1 MNLGRL
7 RIDRPL
13 LKIARR
19 ALTLFFQRL
28 KRKKSII
35 HYTPDVSGGAATF
48 ILSVAK
54 ILPEYEHLIVTSREI
69 SPTIARLV
77 SQVPHLYW
85 IQDSITQQNIAKY
98 NALRPVAIFNHLS
111 WDLVPVDRHW
121 LLPLSV
127 SEGSLPKIISFAHT
141 LGDVRKLPGKIATVD
156 LAVVFSR
163 YLEDSQLET
172 ALFSGTIA
180 SKIRQMPS
188 VFDGKEWSG
197 IEIQGPL
204 RQGRFVIGNITNG
217 ALWKHSQDFVNVM
230 DGMEQAC
237 PDLSFRFLGARD
249 LVPQLTGREN
259 VQILMPFSQ
268 LIPDYLKTIS
278 VLIHKIN
285 PDIVET
291 WCRVVTE
298 AMFAGVPV
306 IAEKRG
312 GIREQIIHGE
322 TGFLCETM
330 DDFARYALLLRTDAN
345 LYRRI
350 GSQAREFAIANFGL
364 EPSRKHMLEL
374 LG

>member
-1 MNLGRL
+1 MNLGKL
-7 RIDRPL
+7 RIDPPFF
-13 LKIARR
+13 KIARQV
-19 ALTLFFQRL
+19 LTLFFLQL
-28 KRKKSII
+28 KGKKLII

-54 ILPEYEHLIVTSREI
+54 ILPEYGHLIVTNREVA
-69 SPTIARLV
+69 TVIARLI
-77 SQVPHLYW
+77 SQTHNLYW
-85 IQDSITQQNIAKY
+85 LQDSITEKNIGKY
-98 NALRPVAIFNHLS
+98 IVLYPVAIFNHLS
-111 WDLVPVDRHW
+111 WDLEPVNRHW
-121 LLPLSV
+121 LLSLSG
-127 SEGSLPKIISFAHT
+127 SYGSLPKIISFAHT
-141 LGDVRKLPGKIATVD
+141 LADVRKLPEKIATVD

-172 ALFSGTIA
+172 ALFSGAIA
-180 SKIRQMPS
+180 PKILQLPS
-188 VFDGKEWSG
+188 VFIEEELAG
-197 IEIQGPL
+197 IEIRGPL

-217 ALWKHSQDFVNVM
+217 ALWKHSQDFVNIM
-230 DGMEQAC
+230 DRMEQTC

-249 LVPQLTGREN
+249 LVSQFTGRGN
-259 VQILMPFSQ
+259 VQILMPFTQ
-268 LIPDYLKTIS
+268 PIPVYLKTIS
-278 VLIHKIN
+278 VLIHKIS

-322 TGFLCETM
+322 TGFLCENAEE
-330 DDFARYALLLRTDAN
+330 FSRYAQLLRTDSD

-350 GSQAREFAIANFGL
+350 GSQAREFAITHFGL
-364 EPSRKHMLEL
+364 KPSRKRMLEL